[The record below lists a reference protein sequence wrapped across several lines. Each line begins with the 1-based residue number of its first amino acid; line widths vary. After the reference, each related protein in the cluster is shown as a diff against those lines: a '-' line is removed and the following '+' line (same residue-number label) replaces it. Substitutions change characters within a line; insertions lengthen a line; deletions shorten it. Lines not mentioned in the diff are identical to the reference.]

1 MSRKWLSILMPIM
14 VLLSACAPAAA
25 PQPTAPSAPTA
36 APISDPTQQPAPTAT
51 AAPEPITLTDGL
63 GRTIELAAPAQRIVS
78 IAPSNTEI
86 LFALGAGKQLV
97 GREEMS
103 DYPAEAKDVPSI
115 GSVFQK
121 INTEAIVDLKS
132 DLILAAEINSPEQV
146 KALEDLKLT
155 VYYLANPKTF
165 DDLYANLET
174 VGKLT
179 GRSAE
184 AAKLNES
191 LKDRYAAVTQKIAAA
206 QDAPTVFYEIDATDP
221 TKPYTSGPGTFIDL
235 VIALAGGKNI
245 GSELKDAFAQIS
257 SEELVKQNPDIIVLG
272 DALYGVTPESVAQR
286 PGWGA
291 LNAVKNNQVFA
302 FDDNLISRPG
312 PRLVDGLEQMA
323 KLLHPELF
331 K

>member
-1 MSRKWLSILMPIM
+1 MLITI
-14 VLLSACAPAAA
+14 LLSACAPAAT
-25 PQPTAPSAPTA
+25 PQPIAPAAPTL
-36 APISDPTQQPAPTAT
+36 APTEPPPPPAT
-51 AAPEPITLTDGL
+51 AAPEPLKLTDGL
-63 GRTIELAAPAQRIVS
+63 GRSIELAAPAQRIIS

-103 DYPAEAKDVPSI
+103 DYPAEAKDIASI

-121 INTEAIVDLKS
+121 LNTEAIVALQP

-146 KALEDLKLT
+146 QALEDLKLT
-155 VYYLANPKTF
+155 VYYLPNPKTF
-165 DDLYANLET
+165 DDLYVNLET

-184 AAKLNES
+184 AAQLNES
-191 LKDRYAAVTQKIAAA
+191 LKARYDAVRQKLSQAK
-206 QDAPTVFYEIDATDP
+206 DAPTVFYEIDATDP

-235 VIALAGGKNI
+235 VITLAAGKNI

-286 PGWGA
+286 PGWGD
-291 LNAVKNNQVFA
+291 LNAVKNKQVFA

-312 PRLVDGLEQMA
+312 PRLIDGLEQMA
-323 KLLHPELF
+323 QLIHPELF